1 MLKMPLLCK
10 KNINRLANYLNVLN
24 FYENV
29 DQDINI
35 KLGNKAFA
43 YEALSLKADYVD
55 FLTTYFKS
63 GLQRVN
69 FQESSET
76 ANIINNYVGNVTDG
90 LIDEIVQPSNFNAD
104 TRLLL
109 HIPAKNE

>member
-1 MLKMPLLCK
+1 M
-10 KNINRLANYLNVLN
+10 LN

-29 DQDINI
+29 NQDIKI

-43 YEALSLKADYVD
+43 YEAISLKVHYVD
-55 FLTTYFKS
+55 FLRDFFKS

-76 ANIINNYVGNVTDG
+76 ADIINNYVGNVTDG

-104 TRLLL
+104 TSLLL